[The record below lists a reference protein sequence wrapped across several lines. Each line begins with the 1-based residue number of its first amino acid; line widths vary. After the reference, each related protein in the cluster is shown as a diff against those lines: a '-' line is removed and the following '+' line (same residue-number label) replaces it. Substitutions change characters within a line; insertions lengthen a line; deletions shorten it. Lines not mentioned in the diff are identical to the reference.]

1 MRKKRFVALFLVV
14 LILSMNFSA
23 AEEQVNDY
31 NSFSTLDFDFSINGG
46 FTLEAT
52 SDRSKIS
59 EVTSYLTFFPR
70 EDTLQEIKDLNFNS
84 KPLGTISK
92 NTDEVVFNWASPKPG
107 AFEISVDSQ
116 IKIHNAMMTVDKK
129 IDFPLKNVET
139 FYTQP
144 TEFID
149 ITDEI
154 RAKAD
159 EIANGEDDLYV
170 VSFKIADWI
179 QENVKYDLTTLTA
192 DVVQKSSWVLK
203 NREGVCDELTNLF
216 ISMMRSLGVPAR
228 YVSGIAYTNVGYK
241 FGPHAWAE
249 VYFPDKGWV
258 PFDITYKQFGWVDP
272 SHIKLKVSADSGD
285 PTIRYTWKSIDTNIK
300 GKRIDIDAQVTNKGD
315 IISPPVVVEVNTLAN
330 TAGPGSYIPFEVVL
344 KNPNNYYFP
353 MLITVTKANSLTEK
367 NSKEVLLKPG
377 ETKRV
382 YWTSVV
388 PNNLETGYIYKSTFE
403 VEDQFH
409 FKYATNISYSKNVKT
424 LSKEEAEAIIKEEMS
439 KYYSDVPSIN
449 LVCSSTKYSFVY
461 EAPSIICK
469 IKNKS
474 SRNLQNMRICVEKN
488 CKSVALQDNEEKEI
502 ELKLATLKE
511 GIHDLEVS
519 AVADGF
525 TDKDIVSIEVLS
537 NPDLVISDIFYP
549 NEVDYDTEVQFDTVL
564 NVKALVKD
572 VRISV
577 NNNELVKVQS
587 LEGSKKASLKFN
599 SKELVNNEA
608 VNLRI
613 DFKDKNGKEYSIT
626 KDYPVKVDNVPF
638 FVKVLK
644 WFKL

>member
-1 MRKKRFVALFLVV
+1 MHKKRFVALFLVV
-14 LILSMNFSA
+14 LILNINFLV

-31 NSFSTLDFDFSINGG
+31 NSYSTLDFDFEIKGG

-70 EDTLQEIKDLNFNS
+70 EDILQKVKGINFNS

-92 NTDEVVFNWASPKPG
+92 DTDEIVFNWISPKPG
-107 AFEISVDSQ
+107 AFEISVDS
-116 IKIHNAMMTVDKK
+116 KITTQNAMVTVDKK

-154 RAKAD
+154 RAKAG
-159 EIANGEDDLYV
+159 EIANGENDLYV

-192 DVVQKSSWVLK
+192 EVVQKSSWVLQ

-285 PTIRYTWKSIDTNIK
+285 PTIRYNWKSIDTNIK
-300 GKRIDIDAQVTNKGD
+300 GKRIDIDAKVTSKGD
-315 IISPPVVVEVNTLAN
+315 VIVSPIVVEVKPLAN
-330 TAGPGSYIPFEVVL
+330 TAGPGSYVPFEVVL

-353 MLITVTKANSLTEK
+353 MLMTVTKANSLTEK

-388 PNNLETGYIYKSTFE
+388 PNNLEAGYIYKSTFE

-424 LSKEEAEAIIKEEMS
+424 LSKEEAETLIKEERS
-439 KYYSDVPSIN
+439 KYSADVPSIN
-449 LVCSSTKYSFVY
+449 LVCSSARYSFVY
-461 EAPSIICK
+461 EAPSVNCK

-474 SRNLQNMRICVEKN
+474 SRNLQNARVCIEKN
-488 CKSVALQDNEEKEI
+488 CKSTTLQDNEEKEI
-502 ELKLATLKE
+502 EFKLTTLKE
-511 GIHDLEVS
+511 GTHNLEVS
-519 AVADGF
+519 AVADGIIDED
-525 TDKDIVSIEVLS
+525 TVSIEVLS

-549 NEVDYDTEVQFDTVL
+549 KEADYGTEVQFDTVL
-564 NVKALVKD
+564 NVKALVND
-572 VRISV
+572 VTISI
-577 NNNELVKVQS
+577 NNNELVKIS
-587 LEGSKKASLKFN
+587 SMDGSKKASLKFN
-599 SKELVNNEA
+599 SKEINNELIQ
-608 VNLRI
+608 LRI
-613 DFKDKNGKEYSIT
+613 DFKDKNKKEYSIT
-626 KDYPVKVDNVPF
+626 KEYPIKVENIPF